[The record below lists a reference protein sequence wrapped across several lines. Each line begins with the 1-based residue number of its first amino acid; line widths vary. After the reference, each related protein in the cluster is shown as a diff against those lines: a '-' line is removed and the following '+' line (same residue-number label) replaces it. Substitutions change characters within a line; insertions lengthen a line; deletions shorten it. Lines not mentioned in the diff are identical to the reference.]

1 MASFEVRYDDALQ
14 MLDESLDQAE
24 ADVISMGLNVAT
36 RPTYRSGEF
45 ADVPRMPED
54 LSRATFS
61 ELQRLIGQFTEWFG
75 YAVGQLK
82 RSEGA
87 RNTAEEKKT
96 TAWSILRKLKSGTV
110 SDKDDNVRTDTR
122 YVRVVAHYNY
132 CDTKYRL
139 LVGIVEGL
147 KRDIDTI
154 SRSATVLENRVGAEG
169 RGVAVSRKGRAEEAG
184 RTFRSSRRG
193 GIDSGGSD
201 GILDTFR
208 KGRKR

>member
-1 MASFEVRYDDALQ
+1 MASFEVRYDDALN

-36 RPTYRSGEF
+36 RPIDRRGEF
-45 ADVPRMPED
+45 ADVPRMPSD
-54 LSRATFS
+54 LSKVTFQ
-61 ELQRLIGQFTEWFG
+61 ELQKLIGQFTEWFG

-82 RSEGA
+82 RAEGA

-96 TAWSILRKLKSGTV
+96 TAWAIIRKLKTGTV
-110 SDKDDNVRTDTR
+110 SDKDDAVRTDAR

-154 SRSATVLENRVGAEG
+154 SRAATVLENRMGAEG
-169 RGVAVSRKGRAEEAG
+169 RGVAVGRKGRAEQAGEA
-184 RTFRSSRRG
+184 FRSSRRG
-193 GIDSGGSD
+193 GGG
-201 GILDTFR
+201 GVLDTFR
-208 KGRKR
+208 KGRRR

>member
-1 MASFEVRYDDALQ
+1 MASFEVRYDDALS
-14 MLDESLDQAE
+14 MLDESLDEAE
-24 ADVISMGLNVAT
+24 ADVINMGLNVAT
-36 RPTYRSGEF
+36 RPTDRRGEF
-45 ADVPRMPED
+45 TDVPRMPED
-54 LSRATFS
+54 LSQVTFQ

-82 RSEGA
+82 RAEGS

-96 TAWSILRKLKSGTV
+96 TAWAIIRKLKTGTV
-110 SDKDDNVRTDTR
+110 SDKDDAVRTDAR

-154 SRSATVLENRVGAEG
+154 SRAATVLENRMGAEG
-169 RGVAVSRKGRAEEAG
+169 RGVAVSRKGRAEQAG
-184 RTFRSSRRG
+184 ETFRSSRRTG
-193 GIDSGGSD
+193 GV
-201 GILDTFR
+201 LDTFR
-208 KGRKR
+208 KGRRR

>member
-1 MASFEVRYDDALQ
+1 MAAFEVHYDDALQ

-24 ADVISMGLNVAT
+24 ADVISMGLNIAT
-36 RPTYRSGEF
+36 RPTTRDKEF
-45 ADVPRMPED
+45 ADNPRMPD
-54 LSRATFS
+54 LSKVTFL

-82 RSEGA
+82 RAEGA

-96 TAWSILRKLKSGTV
+96 TAWSILRKMKSGTV
-110 SDKDDNVRTDTR
+110 SDKDDSVRTDAR

-154 SRSATVLENRVGAEG
+154 SRTATVLENRVGAEG
-169 RGVAVSRKGRAEEAG
+169 RGVAVGRKGRSEEAG
-184 RTFRSSRRG
+184 RAFRSSRRG
-193 GIDSGGSD
+193 GADNGGGG
-201 GILDTFR
+201 GILNTFR